1 MRRCLDRR
9 APGWRLHRTG
19 TPYNGRMAP
28 QPPDMRQLMKQAQK
42 MQEQLQSAQA
52 ELAERQFEG
61 SAGGGVVK
69 ATVKGSGEVL
79 AVDIDPSV
87 IDPDDAEMLGDLV
100 VAAINAA
107 LSNVS
112 DVAAEQMGG
121 LTGGLDLGGLLG

>member
-1 MRRCLDRR
+1 
-9 APGWRLHRTG
+9 
-19 TPYNGRMAP
+19 
-28 QPPDMRQLMKQAQK
+28 

>member
-1 MRRCLDRR
+1 
-9 APGWRLHRTG
+9 
-19 TPYNGRMAP
+19 
-28 QPPDMRQLMKQAQK
+28 

-61 SAGGGVVK
+61 TSGGGVVK

>member
-1 MRRCLDRR
+1 
-9 APGWRLHRTG
+9 
-19 TPYNGRMAP
+19 MAP

-52 ELAERQFEG
+52 DLAERQFEG
-61 SAGGGVVK
+61 TSGGGVVK

-112 DVAAEQMGG
+112 DIAAEQMGG